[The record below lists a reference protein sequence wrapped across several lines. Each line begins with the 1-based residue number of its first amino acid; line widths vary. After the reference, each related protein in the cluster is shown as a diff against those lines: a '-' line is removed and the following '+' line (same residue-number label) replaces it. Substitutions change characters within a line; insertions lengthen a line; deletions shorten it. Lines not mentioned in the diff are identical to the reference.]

1 MSMKKSDLSEAV
13 GVVRRMLIALEA
25 IIMDTA
31 AAGIAAKAAIG
42 QTWTDAAYLIGM
54 GTIGPSLD
62 NCFDLV
68 RKAGCTLGQMETI
81 RIQIAAEKPKGLPAT
96 WIMNSGI
103 QLALAHE
110 GKIIGATTFTSRQD
124 VDALL
129 AAIQQPFAD
138 AEEKA
143 ADTMDSMI
151 YRALV
156 QLHAAV
162 VNHLVETARPL
173 PIMLA
178 YEFATVQPSLVI
190 SQRLYGNAR
199 RYDEIR
205 NENKIVHP
213 AFCPPTGVALS
224 Q

>member
-1 MSMKKSDLSEAV
+1 MKKSDLSEAV
-13 GVVRRMLIALEA
+13 GVVQRMLTALES

-31 AAGIAAKAAIG
+31 AAGMAAKVAIG
-42 QTWTDAAYLIGM
+42 QTWTDAAYLIGN
-54 GTIGPSLD
+54 GTIGPGLD

-68 RKAGCTLGQMETI
+68 RQAGCTLGQMEMVRVQT
-81 RIQIAAEKPKGLPAT
+81 AAENPKGLPAT
-96 WIMNSGI
+96 WVMDSGI
-103 QLALAHE
+103 QMALAHE
-110 GKIIGATTFTSRQD
+110 GRIISATIFTSRQD

-129 AAIQQPFAD
+129 AAIQQPFTD
-138 AEEKA
+138 AEERA
-143 ADTMDSMI
+143 ADTMDPMI

-162 VNHLVETARPL
+162 VNHLVQTARPL
-173 PIMLA
+173 PMMLA
-178 YEFATVQPSLVI
+178 YEFADVQPSLVI
-190 SQRLYGNAR
+190 SQRLYGDAS